1 MALFGWTFVLHQ
13 TGIWRSGFCDRVT
26 YKIAKYEQK
35 AFCLLICN
43 LIIHLVYAR
52 TAGTNFE
59 RIQKHLNTP
68 LGA

>member
-1 MALFGWTFVLHQ
+1 MLGLQIKMALFGWTFVLHQ

-43 LIIHLVYAR
+43 
-52 TAGTNFE
+52 
-59 RIQKHLNTP
+59 
-68 LGA
+68 